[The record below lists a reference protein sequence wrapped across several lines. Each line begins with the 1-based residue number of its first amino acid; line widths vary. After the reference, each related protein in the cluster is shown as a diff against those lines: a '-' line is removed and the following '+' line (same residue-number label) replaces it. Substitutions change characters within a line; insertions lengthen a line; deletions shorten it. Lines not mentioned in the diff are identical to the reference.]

1 MTKEMQNSMAE
12 KPEPEPGSSDRKL
25 RDTGV
30 GASSVTAS
38 EGHDCQ
44 DTERLMELV
53 VERVNMT
60 AAYKRV
66 VRNKGS
72 SGVDGM
78 AVEEL
83 KPYLT
88 AEWERI
94 KSDLLEDRYR
104 PQPVLEV
111 EIPKPDGG
119 VRK

>member
-12 KPEPEPGSSDRKL
+12 KPEPRPGSSDRKP

-30 GASSVTAS
+30 GASSVTVR
-38 EGHDCQ
+38 EEKNCHG
-44 DTERLMELV
+44 TESAYVGMELV
-53 VERVNMT
+53 VEGANMT

-72 SGVDGM
+72 SGIDGM
-78 AVEEL
+78 TVEEL

-94 KSDLLEDRYR
+94 KTDLLEDR
-104 PQPVLEV
+104 
-111 EIPKPDGG
+111 
-119 VRK
+119 